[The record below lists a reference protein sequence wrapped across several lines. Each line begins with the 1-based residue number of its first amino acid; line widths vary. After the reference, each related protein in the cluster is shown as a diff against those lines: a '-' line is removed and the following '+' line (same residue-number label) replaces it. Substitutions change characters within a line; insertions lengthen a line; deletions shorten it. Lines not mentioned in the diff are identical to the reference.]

1 MEGGIMENTSIEVKT
16 TLSGG
21 GELTIA
27 AMNEYSF
34 AEVGRKTYR
43 FVRRVMQNPEYREL
57 IRARA
62 AQIREE
68 EASAQ
73 NSAVVNT

>member
-1 MEGGIMENTSIEVKT
+1 METKREPKVRKQKT

-21 GELTIA
+21 AELAIA
-27 AMNEYSF
+27 AMDQYAL
-34 AEVGRKTYR
+34 AEIGRKTYR
-43 FVRRVMQNPEYREL
+43 FVRRVMQNPEYSAM
-57 IRARA
+57 IKARA

-73 NSAVVNT
+73 VCAVVNT

>member
-1 MEGGIMENTSIEVKT
+1 MKGGSMDRASVEMNT

-27 AMNEYSF
+27 AMDQYAY
-34 AEVGRKTYR
+34 AEIGRKTYR
-43 FVRRVMQNPEYREL
+43 FVRRVMQNPEYRAM
-57 IRARA
+57 IKARA

-68 EASAQ
+68 EASARCC
-73 NSAVVNT
+73 AAVNT